1 LDVGRSLI
9 TWRVSILMMM
19 MMMMMM
25 KQKKQTKKYGSD

>member
-19 MMMMMM
+19 MMMM